1 MDLVNYWCLGHTTT
15 DTAIESMQFVATK
28 SELAAIREQSTR
40 AMMGLD
46 TYFDQVEEFALLSS
60 NIVAR
65 FDS

>member
-40 AMMGLD
+40 SMMGLD
-46 TYFDQVEEFALLSS
+46 TYFDQVEEFALLGS
-60 NIVAR
+60 NTVAR

>member
-1 MDLVNYWCLGHTTT
+1 
-15 DTAIESMQFVATK
+15 MQFVTTK
-28 SELAAIREQSTR
+28 SEQAAIREQSTR
-40 AMMGLD
+40 SMMGLD